1 MHPALIKAFDAKRAA
16 KIAKEKAEA
25 AVAEVE
31 TAIELGEIQLVDG
44 KFTEGRFQMQRLER
58 TTYKYSPAVDAMREQ
73 EIMEGVATS
82 RKTASLRFVEK
93 DE

>member
-1 MHPALIKAFDAKRAA
+1 MHPALIKAFDAKRAV
-16 KIAKEKAEA
+16 KEAKEAADA

-31 TAIELGEIQLVDG
+31 AAIELGEIKLIDG
-44 KFTEGRFQMQRLER
+44 KFSEGRFQMQRLER
-58 TTYKYSPAVDAMREQ
+58 TTYKYSPAVEAMREQ

-82 RKTASLRFVEK
+82 RKTASLRFLEK